1 LLSRALR
8 LSALAGVALAM
19 WPATPAGAHAH
30 LVSSDPPA
38 AAHLAN
44 VPEEVTLRFDDPVDV
59 TGTAVGFEAGGRE
72 VRVPA
77 RATRDPRVVVA
88 TFDAAAQGVLGRVA
102 GGVTLDWRALADDG
116 HVTNGSVAFT
126 VAARPA
132 VAAPRASSP
141 TTDAT
146 RAAERELDVARTASY
161 AGLFVLCGGLA
172 FLAFVWP
179 DGGAVVR
186 ARRLLGAAWVVAMGG
201 TAAGIVAETALV
213 RGVSFARALAVHLLG
228 DVLGT
233 DVGRVS
239 ATRGLLLLL
248 VVPLLWALRVQGAS
262 APRSTAWRIAVAAVG
277 VALLRT
283 PGLVAHS
290 GESRFGALGTVA
302 DLVHVVGAALWL
314 GGLAFLCAVVLPR
327 RDPDELG
334 CLVPRYSTLAMVSV
348 GAVVIAG
355 TFLAWQLVG
364 GTSAVVHTHYGHV
377 LALKLVL
384 VAGVLAAASQSK
396 RWVDGRLDHAVI
408 LGGDARIVRPFV
420 LSVAVEAALAL
431 AVLSVVGVLVG
442 TSPGR

>member
-1 LLSRALR
+1 
-8 LSALAGVALAM
+8 
-19 WPATPAGAHAH
+19 
-30 LVSSDPPA
+30 
-38 AAHLAN
+38 
-44 VPEEVTLRFDDPVDV
+44 
-59 TGTAVGFEAGGRE
+59 
-72 VRVPA
+72 
-77 RATRDPRVVVA
+77 
-88 TFDAAAQGVLGRVA
+88 
-102 GGVTLDWRALADDG
+102 
-116 HVTNGSVAFT
+116 
-126 VAARPA
+126 
-132 VAAPRASSP
+132 
-141 TTDAT
+141 
-146 RAAERELDVARTASY
+146 
-161 AGLFVLCGGLA
+161 
-172 FLAFVWP
+172 
-179 DGGAVVR
+179 
-186 ARRLLGAAWVVAMGG
+186 
-201 TAAGIVAETALV
+201 
-213 RGVSFARALAVHLLG
+213 
-228 DVLGT
+228 LGT

-364 GTSAVVHTHYGHV
+364 GTSAVVHTHYGH
-377 LALKLVL
+377 
-384 VAGVLAAASQSK
+384 
-396 RWVDGRLDHAVI
+396 AVI